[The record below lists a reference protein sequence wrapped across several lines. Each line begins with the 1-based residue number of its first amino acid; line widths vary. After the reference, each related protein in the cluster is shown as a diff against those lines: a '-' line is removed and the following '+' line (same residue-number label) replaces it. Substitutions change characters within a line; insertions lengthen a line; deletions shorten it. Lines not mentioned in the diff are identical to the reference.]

1 MTFGGPTEERVIY
14 SERFQSLSF
23 DFRGKSVFVRYD
35 RCEFVKCTL
44 LIDQG
49 TEQLA
54 FTGCVFKDC
63 NLDHL
68 QPNDERG
75 VYAMDNFFDRP
86 LGERKAE
93 FEARLALA
101 LAARKAHRD

>member
-1 MTFGGPTEERVIY
+1 MTFGGATEERVIY
-14 SERFQSLSF
+14 SERFQGIWF
-23 DFRGKSVFVRYD
+23 DFRGKSVVVRYD

-44 LIDQG
+44 LIDHA

-54 FTGCVFKDC
+54 FTACVFKDC
-63 NLDHL
+63 NIAHL
-68 QPNDERG
+68 QPDEDRG
-75 VYAMDNFFDRP
+75 VYARDNCFDRP

-101 LAARKAHRD
+101 LAARKARRE